1 MFEKLKKIFKNREE
15 KEKHNYDL
23 TFDNVAIP
31 APKVTRTL
39 IKKMHLSAMTMLP
52 YLRCIS
58 ETEKINKLN
67 NMYIMQKG
75 LPRAM
80 SKFLT

>member
-31 APKVTRTL
+31 EVHIRN
-39 IKKMHLSAMTMLP
+39 
-52 YLRCIS
+52 R
-58 ETEKINKLN
+58 KINKLN